1 MSHLTDE
8 QFERIIHS
16 DDSPDVHLDNC
27 PRCRSRLAE
36 KRAIARRLQ
45 SAFGNVNPPS
55 ELADRIRDRMPRDT
69 SPARASLL
77 RNTFNIRAHPQRWAV
92 AAAALAAMLVIA
104 PLVIYVLTP
113 SPAMAARKA
122 LVKIH
127 HHNLSQHN
135 DFFAEAQPEKLA
147 DYFREK
153 LGFNPRLPTPGQG
166 LALRGCCVR
175 HFRGS
180 VVGSYV
186 VDTPQG
192 VMSIVI
198 VTDPPESLG
207 ISEKFAHGKDT
218 FWKSSFAKCSMVS
231 VRIGEYSYCAVG
243 EISHR
248 YLTELLARLPE

>member
-16 DDSPDVHLDNC
+16 DDTQDEHLDNC
-27 PRCRSRLAE
+27 PLCRSRLAE
-36 KRAIARRLQ
+36 KRAIAGRLR
-45 SAFGNVNPPS
+45 SAFVNVGAPA
-55 ELADRIRDRMPRDT
+55 ELADRIRDRMPWDT

-92 AAAALAAMLVIA
+92 AAVALAAMLVIA
-104 PLVIYVLTP
+104 PLVVYVLTP

-147 DYFREK
+147 DYFRKE
-153 LGFNPRLPTPGQG
+153 LGFNPRLPTPGKG

-180 VVGSYV
+180 IVGSYV
-186 VDTPQG
+186 VDTPEG

-207 ISEKFAHGKDT
+207 ISSKFAHGKDT

-231 VRIGEYSYCAVG
+231 VRIGNYSYCAVG

-248 YLTELLARLPE
+248 YLTELLARLLE

>member
-16 DDSPDVHLDNC
+16 DDSRDEHLDNC
-27 PRCRSRLAE
+27 PLCRSRLAE

-45 SAFGNVNPPS
+45 SACGNVHPPA

-69 SPARASLL
+69 SPAQASLL
-77 RNTFNIRAHPQRWAV
+77 RNTFNVSAHPQRWAV
-92 AAAALAAMLVIA
+92 VAALAATLVIA

-147 DYFREK
+147 DYFREE

-175 HFRGS
+175 HFQGS
-180 VVGSYV
+180 IVGSYV
-186 VDTPQG
+186 VDTPEG

-198 VTDPPESLG
+198 VTDQPESLG
-207 ISEKFAHGKDT
+207 ISTKFAHGKDT

-231 VRIGEYSYCAVG
+231 VRIGNYSYCAVG
-243 EISHR
+243 EISHH
-248 YLTELLARLPE
+248 YLTKLLARLLE

>member
-16 DDSPDVHLDNC
+16 EDTQDEHLDNC
-27 PRCRSRLAE
+27 PLCRSRLAE

-45 SAFGNVNPPS
+45 TAFLNVSAPA
-55 ELADRIRDRMPRDT
+55 ELADRIRNRMPCDA

-77 RNTFNIRAHPQRWAV
+77 RNAFNISAHPRRWAV
-92 AAAALAAMLVIA
+92 AAAMAAMLVIA
-104 PLVIYVLTP
+104 PLVVYVLTP

-127 HHNLSQHN
+127 HNNLSQEN
-135 DFFAEAQPEKLA
+135 GFFAEAQPEKLA
-147 DYFREK
+147 DYFREE

-175 HFRGS
+175 HFQGS

-207 ISEKFAHGKDT
+207 ISTKFTHGEHT
-218 FWKSSFAKCSMVS
+218 FWKSSFAKSSMVS
-231 VRIGEYSYCAVG
+231 ARIGEYSYCAVG
-243 EISHR
+243 EISHH
-248 YLTELLARLPE
+248 YLTELLARLLK